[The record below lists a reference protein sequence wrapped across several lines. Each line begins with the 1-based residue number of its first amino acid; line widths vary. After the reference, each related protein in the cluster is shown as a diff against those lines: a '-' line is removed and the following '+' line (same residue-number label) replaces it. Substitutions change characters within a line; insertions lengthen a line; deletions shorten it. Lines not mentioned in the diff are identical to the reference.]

1 MQTNHS
7 RVQVLN
13 MILTHEQV
21 NLLSKQARKHHLSAT
36 KILARGTLA
45 SGFFQMLGITSDR
58 RELVSILMSSKDAG
72 EFIDLVYEKLQMDKP
87 GHGIAY
93 LIDVL
98 ACIGT
103 HNGTKITLEETASLN
118 PEGSM
123 YHKITVVVERGNAED
138 VMDAARE
145 AGARGGTILHGRG
158 STGKEAQTIFG
169 IEIEPEKEIVLILT
183 PVDITQRVFD
193 AIAQKM
199 DIDAPGNGIMYVEP
213 IATTRGLFES
223 TQQ

>member
-1 MQTNHS
+1 
-7 RVQVLN
+7 
-13 MILTHEQV
+13 
-21 NLLSKQARKHHLSAT
+21 
-36 KILARGTLA
+36 
-45 SGFFQMLGITSDR
+45 
-58 RELVSILMSSKDAG
+58 
-72 EFIDLVYEKLQMDKP
+72 
-87 GHGIAY
+87 
-93 LIDVL
+93 
-98 ACIGT
+98 
-103 HNGTKITLEETASLN
+103 
-118 PEGSM
+118 M

>member
-36 KILARGTLA
+36 KILARGTPA
-45 SGFFQMLGITSDR
+45 SGFFQILGITSDR

-93 LIDVL
+93 LTDVL

-123 YHKITVVVERGNAED
+123 YHIS
-138 VMDAARE
+138 RE
-145 AGARGGTILHGRG
+145 EGAGGATILHGRG

>member
-1 MQTNHS
+1 MTSGSVHF
-7 RVQVLN
+7 
-13 MILTHEQV
+13 IIV
-21 NLLSKQARKHHLSAT
+21 NRGKANSLLHRAQEIGAK
-36 KILARGTLA
+36 RGTV
-45 SGFFQMLGITSDR
+45 MLGEGTMASP
-58 RELVSILMSSKDAG
+58 ILDFFGINQSQKEVLLIAVPDEVTESFYGMLRT
-72 EFIDLVYEKLQMDKP
+72 EFNFHHRYK
-87 GHGIAY
+87 GIAFSVPY
-93 LIDVL
+93 RAINKDTKKREEVTKDYHAAHICLMTVL
-98 ACIGT
+98 
-103 HNGTKITLEETASLN
+103 
-118 PEGSM
+118 
-123 YHKITVVVERGNAED
+123 ERGLAEECMR
-138 VMDAARE
+138 VARA